1 MFFVDYV
8 PAEEDIAVLSLGKE
22 TDIDCEEPEL
32 DSIEMTKFDLPKNII
47 KNMEDLTFIQPDV
60 NSMLNFW
67 SFSFF
72 IV

>member
-1 MFFVDYV
+1 M
-8 PAEEDIAVLSLGKE
+8 LSPGKE

-47 KNMEDLTFIQPDV
+47 KNMDDLTFIQPDV
-60 NSMLNFW
+60 NSMLNFQR
-67 SFSFF
+67 SLFF